1 MLKRT
6 AAALKVYDQLLA
18 KDVSDTILEEQRK
31 AVAIAFSK
39 ESPNSEE
46 RCLELIYPGP
56 PIPGPG
62 RGLSFVR
69 QMVEMSK
76 TSDMRWNDRLVQYA
90 RVRGYKDPAKLLDDD
105 QNAMLEFRFWIQRKW
120 QEWYTHIG
128 VGALSI
134 EKQRFYQDHEKFDL
148 WLSRERS

>member
-1 MLKRT
+1 
-6 AAALKVYDQLLA
+6 
-18 KDVSDTILEEQRK
+18 
-31 AVAIAFSK
+31 
-39 ESPNSEE
+39 
-46 RCLELIYPGP
+46 
-56 PIPGPG
+56 
-62 RGLSFVR
+62 
-69 QMVEMSK
+69 MVEMSK

-105 QNAMLEFRFWIQRKW
+105 QKAMLEFRFWIQRKW